1 MSNKLV
7 IRHSSLEMRYLKLF
21 FTFMKS
27 SVQMELE
34 YRANFLTQVCLSLLW
49 IGVTLVSVLVFYTH
63 TDAVGGWALNEAL
76 VIVGMFT
83 FMGGVIQ
90 TLLQPNAQ
98 KIVEMI
104 RTGTM
109 DFVLTKPVNS
119 QFIAT
124 LRHHKIF
131 SSLDMLVG
139 AGIVL
144 VAFGRMGY
152 APSSVA
158 LLQFALMLA
167 LALLTLY
174 SIWVIMATI
183 SFWFVKV
190 ANLTEGF
197 NAIWDTGRFP
207 VTTFDGVLRIA
218 LTFVLPI
225 AFITTFPAQAILG
238 KLDGVTMIP
247 ALIIGVGLFAFSAW
261 FWRYAVRSYSSA
273 SS

>member
-1 MSNKLV
+1 
-7 IRHSSLEMRYLKLF
+7 MRYLELF
-21 FTFMKS
+21 LTFIKS
-27 SVQMELE
+27 SFQMELE
-34 YRANFLTQVCLSLLW
+34 YRANFVTQAVLSLFW
-49 IGVTLVSVLVFYTH
+49 IGITLASVLVFYTH
-63 TDAVGGWALNEAL
+63 TDAVGGWPLNHAL
-76 VIVGMFT
+76 VIVGLFT
-83 FMGGVIQ
+83 FMGGFIK
-90 TLLQPNAQ
+90 TMLQPNAQ

-124 LRHHKIF
+124 LRFHKIF
-131 SSLDMLVG
+131 NGIDMLVG
-139 AGIVL
+139 AVIVW

-152 APSSVA
+152 APGSAA
-158 LLQFALMLA
+158 LLQFALMFG
-167 LALLTLY
+167 LALLIIY
-174 SIWVIMATI
+174 SIWAIMATI

-190 ANLTEGF
+190 SNLTEGF

-207 VTTFDGVLRIA
+207 ITTFDGLLRIA

-225 AFITTFPAQAILG
+225 AFITTFPAQAVLG
-238 KLDGVTMIP
+238 TLDGVSMLA

-261 FWRYAVRSYSSA
+261 FWRYAIRNYSSA

>member
-1 MSNKLV
+1 M
-7 IRHSSLEMRYLKLF
+7 
-21 FTFMKS
+21 
-27 SVQMELE
+27 
-34 YRANFLTQVCLSLLW
+34 TQTALSLFW
-49 IGVTLVSVLVFYTH
+49 IGITLASVLVFYSH
-63 TDAVGGWALNEAL
+63 TDEVGGWPLNHAL
-76 VIVGMFT
+76 VIVGLFT
-83 FMGGVIQ
+83 FMGGFIR

-124 LRHHKIF
+124 LRHYKVFNSIDMFVGPAIIVAAF
-131 SSLDMLVG
+131 S
-139 AGIVL
+139 
-144 VAFGRMGY
+144 RMGY
-152 APSSVA
+152 APGSAA

-167 LALLTLY
+167 LALLIIY
-174 SIWVIMATI
+174 SIWAIMATI

-207 VTTFDGVLRIA
+207 VSTFEGFMRIA

-225 AFITTFPAQAILG
+225 AFITTFPAQALLG
-238 KLDGVTMIP
+238 NLDGISMIL
-247 ALIIGVGLFAFSAW
+247 ALIIGLGLFAFSAW
-261 FWRYAVRSYSSA
+261 FWRYAIRNYSSA

>member
-1 MSNKLV
+1 ML
-7 IRHSSLEMRYLKLF
+7 MRYLKLF
-21 FTFMKS
+21 FTFAKS
-27 SVQMELE
+27 SLQMELE
-34 YRANFLTQVCLSLLW
+34 YRANFLTQVVLSLFW
-49 IGVTLVSVLVFYTH
+49 IGITLVSVLVFYSH
-63 TDAVGGWALNEAL
+63 TDAVGGWPLNHAL
-76 VIVGMFT
+76 VIVGLFT
-83 FMGGVIQ
+83 FMGGFIK

-131 SSLDMLVG
+131 SGVDML
-139 AGIVL
+139 AGIGIIVI
-144 VAFGRMGY
+144 AFGRMGV
-152 APSSVA
+152 APGRVA
-158 LLQFALMLA
+158 LLQFALTLTVG
-167 LALLTLY
+167 LLILY
-174 SIWVIMATI
+174 SIWAIMATI

-207 VTTFDGVLRIA
+207 VSTFDGFLRIA

-225 AFITTFPAQAILG
+225 AFITTVPAQAVLG
-238 KLDGVTMIP
+238 TLDGATMIP
-247 ALIIGVGLFAFSAW
+247 ALLIGTGLFAFSAW

>member
-1 MSNKLV
+1 
-7 IRHSSLEMRYLKLF
+7 MRYLKLF
-21 FTFMKS
+21 LTFTKS
-27 SVQMELE
+27 SFQMELE
-34 YRANFLTQVCLSLLW
+34 YRANFVTQVVLSLFW
-49 IGVTLVSVLVFYTH
+49 IGITLVSVLVFYSH
-63 TDAVGGWALNEAL
+63 TDAVGGWPLNHAL
-76 VIVGMFT
+76 VIVGLFT
-83 FMGGVIQ
+83 FMGGFIK

-131 SSLDMLVG
+131 SGVDLLM
-139 AGIVL
+139 GIVIIL

-152 APSSVA
+152 APSGVS

-167 LALLTLY
+167 AALLILY
-174 SIWVIMATI
+174 SLWVIMATI

-207 VTTFDGVLRIA
+207 VSTFEGVLRIA

-225 AFITTFPAQAILG
+225 AFITTFPAQAVLG

-247 ALIIGVGLFAFSAW
+247 AVCIGVGLFGFSAW